1 MSFIER
7 FERGTKGLQAL
18 SVGSYPHVIC
28 DRCKGTKLESAD
40 DDPCEECNGTGLTC
54 ECPDCEGNVTF
65 YENDPLQP
73 IDEGSFSWREC
84 ETCSSHLGGDRH
96 RAHALMS
103 DTPDNLQGKPLI
115 HLDVC
120 VDCLFY
126 IANGDLPEEPT
137 EEEGDE

>member
-1 MSFIER
+1 MSFVER

-18 SVGSYPHVIC
+18 SVGSYPHETC
-28 DRCKGTKLESAD
+28 ERCKGTKLEAREPGAFEC
-40 DDPCEECNGTGLTC
+40 DPCKECDGTGLTC
-54 ECPDCEGNVTF
+54 ECSECADCTDGE
-65 YENDPLQP
+65 
-73 IDEGSFSWREC
+73 DEGSFSWREC
-84 ETCSSHLGGDRH
+84 DTCGSSLGGDRH

-137 EEEGDE
+137 EEEGEE